1 MKPHQERVVIEKKE
15 LDEKL
20 RKLHDFLTGE
30 LIQSLPDEDQLL
42 LKQQYKVMKEYSTI
56 LSDRI
61 ERFT

>member
-20 RKLHDFLTGE
+20 IKLYDFLTGE

-61 ERFT
+61 ERFN